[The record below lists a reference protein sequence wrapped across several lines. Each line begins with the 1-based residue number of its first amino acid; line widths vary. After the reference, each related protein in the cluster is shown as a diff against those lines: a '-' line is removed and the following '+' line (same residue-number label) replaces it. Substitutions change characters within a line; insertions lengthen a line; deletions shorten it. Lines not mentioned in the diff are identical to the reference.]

1 MTPESFPGQ
10 PGPFGG
16 ADPDRVREDL
26 AALADLVAD
35 GVQVDGWVV
44 RVAESTWAIY
54 GHASYEGELIVGEYS
69 DAEEA
74 AAVLKAAPRRAA
86 DRGRPII

>member
-1 MTPESFPGQ
+1 
-10 PGPFGG
+10 
-16 ADPDRVREDL
+16 VREDL

-35 GVQVDGWVV
+35 GVEVDGHVV

-54 GHASYEGELIVGEYS
+54 GHATYEGELIVGEYA

-74 AAVLKAAPRRAA
+74 AEVLDAAPRR
-86 DRGRPII
+86 RPDHGGPIV